1 MRLTGNLKHTESGTW
16 VINHNNHDTQIHSK
30 HNLWLIAHGKPGIE
44 LSFEIEEGVAVLKA
58 NSEWSKVRR

>member
-1 MRLTGNLKHTESGTW
+1 MRLTGNLKHNESGKW
-16 VINHNNHDTQIHSK
+16 VINHNNHDTHIHSK